1 MRRKSAYLALL
12 ILSVLGL
19 AVPAANAAPRDY
31 SAIARNIIP
40 SGQLGTPPLDTS
52 QAVMYDALT
61 PLFNKVTNKDINKYF
76 KSETLG
82 TKDDGPYT
90 TESVPKDGVTIVRDK
105 YHVPHVT
112 ATTYDGGIWAAGWIA
127 AEDRGLL
134 LQQARNNARVAA
146 IDVPGLSAINLVST
160 LQDFQSS
167 PQTEAVI
174 SKQTQALQSKGKEGR
189 AVLRDIDTYLQGI
202 NDYLDAKSPSTP
214 NWTRNDVYAL
224 NALKDQFLGVG
235 GGDEAR
241 RSQFLGGLIK
251 RLGAKK
257 GWKVFN
263 DLRQQTNPESPTSID
278 GRFPYEKI
286 PAKKTGSVVLDPGS
300 YEPVNV
306 IQGASQELKSEVD
319 SNPLEPHHQASNTL
333 MITKKKSAT
342 GRPLMVGGPQIGYFA
357 PGLTYEID
365 MNAPGLKWRGAT
377 SAPFPGY
384 LLIGRGQDFATT
396 LTSASGDVI
405 DQYAETL
412 CGGSDTKYRYKGK
425 CLEMG
430 TFDAGTLNGDPVSFK
445 TTVHGPVVGYAT
457 VKGRKV
463 AISSKRSSYGK
474 DVLDLMFNRRLSN
487 GSIKNPQ
494 SFYEAASKTPQTFN
508 SFYID
513 NKNVA
518 LYTSGLLPMRDKR
531 VDPGLPTKGTGQY
544 EWKGFL
550 SKKGHPHGKN
560 PKSGMMVNWN
570 NSVAHGFGSAD
581 DEWGRAGSV
590 QRVDMLTRMLN
601 RNKIKGKGKKR
612 GKLTMAAV
620 TSAMNA
626 GATQDVRAI
635 FTVPLLAKLLKGSKA
650 PSAQAKQMLNQMVAW
665 NKKGGSRLD
674 RDFNGE
680 IDAPGAASLDA
691 AWPKIADAFMK
702 PVLGPQLNE
711 LASLFSRFDQPPGG
725 QYSGWYQYFDRD
737 IRALLGKKVKK
748 PFKVKYCGHGKKAA
762 CQKAVWKAIAA
773 AGTEAAAKYG
783 SDDPSSWRVD
793 TVHREE
799 NGVVTNP
806 GEQIKFAPLGLIT
819 MHYTNRP
826 SGIQQ
831 VISFKGHR

>member
-1 MRRKSAYLALL
+1 MRRQSAFLALI
-12 ILSVLGL
+12 ILSLLGL
-19 AVPAANAAPRDY
+19 AAAPAANSAPRDY
-31 SAIARNIIP
+31 SQTARNIIP
-40 SGQLGTPPLDTS
+40 SGQKGTLPIDST
-52 QAVMYDALT
+52 QALMYDALT
-61 PLFNKVTNKDINKYF
+61 PLFNKVTNADINKYF
-76 KSETLG
+76 KSEKLG
-82 TKDDGPYT
+82 TSADGPYT
-90 TESVPKDGVTIVRDK
+90 EEVVPKAGVTIKRDK
-105 YHVPHVT
+105 YGVPHVI

-127 AEDRGLL
+127 AQDRGLL

-146 IDVPGLSAINLVST
+146 IDVPGLSAIGLVSS
-160 LQDFQSS
+160 LQNFQPSAE
-167 PQTEAVI
+167 TEAVVA
-174 SKQTQALQSKGKEGR
+174 KQTKALQAKGKEGR
-189 AVLRDIDTYLQGI
+189 AVLRDIDTYISGI
-202 NDYLDAKSPSTP
+202 NDYLDANSPATP
-214 NWTRNDVYAL
+214 DWTRNDVYAV
-224 NALKDQFLGVG
+224 NALKNQFLGVG

-263 DLRQQTNPESPTSID
+263 DLRQQKNEESPTSID
-278 GRFPYEKI
+278 GRFPYE
-286 PAKKTGSVVLDPGS
+286 PVPSKKSGSVILDPGS
-300 YEPVNV
+300 YTRVNPVQGGEPLSAP
-306 IQGASQELKSEVD
+306 Q
-319 SNPLEPHHQASNTL
+319 PHAQASNTL
-333 MITKKKSAT
+333 MITKGKSAT

-365 MNAPGLKWRGAT
+365 MNAPGLTWRGAT

-405 DQYAETL
+405 DQFAETL
-412 CGGSDTKYRYKGK
+412 CGGSQTKYLYKGK
-425 CLEMG
+425 CRDMG
-430 TFDAGTLNGDPVSFK
+430 IFNAGTLNGDPVVFN
-445 TTVHGPVVGYAT
+445 TTVHGPVVGYGK
-457 VKGRKV
+457 VKGKTV

-487 GSIKNPQ
+487 GSVKGPQ

-531 VDPGLPTKGTGQY
+531 VDPGLLTKGTGQY

-560 PKSGMMVNWN
+560 PKSGLMVNWN
-570 NSVAHGFGSAD
+570 NSVARGFGSAD

-590 QRVDMLTRMLN
+590 QRVDMLTRMLH
-601 RNKIKGKGKKR
+601 RNKKKGKW
-612 GKLTMAAV
+612 TMASV
-620 TSAMNA
+620 VSAMNA

-665 NKKGGSRLD
+665 NKANGSRLD
-674 RDFNGE
+674 RDLDGK
-680 IDAPGAASLDA
+680 IDAAGAASLDA
-691 AWPKIADAFMK
+691 AWPKIADAFMG
-702 PVLGPQLNE
+702 PVLGPQLEE
-711 LASLFSRFDQPPGG
+711 LASLFSRFDLPPGG
-725 QYSGWYQYFDRD
+725 QYAGWYQYFDKD
-737 IRALLGKKVKK
+737 IRALLGQKVKS
-748 PFKVKYCGHGKKAA
+748 PFKVRYCGKGKKAA
-762 CQKAVWKAIAA
+762 CQKAVWAAIAA
-773 AGTEAAAKYG
+773 AGAELEVSQG
-783 SDDPSSWRVD
+783 SANPADWRAD
-793 TVHREE
+793 ANRER
-799 NGVVTNP
+799 
-806 GEQIKFAPLGLIT
+806 IKWGPAPLVE
-819 MHYTNRP
+819 MRYTNRP

>member
-1 MRRKSAYLALL
+1 MLKKSALLAFLL
-12 ILSVLGL
+12 LSILGL
-19 AVPAANAAPRDY
+19 ATPAANAAPKDF
-31 SAIARNIIP
+31 SATARNIIP
-40 SGQLGTPPLDTS
+40 SGQDGSIPIDPT

-61 PLFNKVTNKDINKYF
+61 PLFNNVTNSDINKYF
-76 KSETLG
+76 KSEKLG
-82 TKDDGPYT
+82 TKTDGPYT
-90 TESVPKDGVTIVRDK
+90 TETVPKAGVTIKRDK
-105 YHVPHVT
+105 YGVPHVI
-112 ATTYDGGIWAAGWIA
+112 AKTYDGGIWAAGWIA

-134 LQQARNNARVAA
+134 LQQARYNARVAA
-146 IDVPGLSAINLVST
+146 IDVPGLSAIGLVSG
-160 LQDFQSS
+160 LKSFVPSAA
-167 PQTEAVI
+167 TEAEVA
-174 SKQTQALQSKGKEGR
+174 KQTNALKAAGKEGK
-189 AVLRDIDTYLQGI
+189 AVLRDIDTYITGI
-202 NDYLDAKSPSTP
+202 NAYLDANSPSTP
-214 NWTRNDVYAL
+214 HWTRNDVYAV
-224 NALKDQFLGVG
+224 NALKDQFLGEG

-263 DLRQQTNPESPTSID
+263 DLRQHTNPESPTSID
-278 GRFPYEKI
+278 GKFPYEPI
-286 PAKKTGSVVLDPGS
+286 PGNKSGSVILDPDS
-300 YEPVNV
+300 YVPYNAV
-306 IQGASQELKSEVD
+306 QETADARSG
-319 SNPLEPHHQASNTL
+319 NLEPSSDNPSFDQLEPRHQASNTL

-365 MNAPGLKWRGAT
+365 MNAPHLTWRGAT

-412 CGGSDTKYRYKGK
+412 CGGSDTKYMFKGK
-425 CLEMG
+425 CRNMTL
-430 TFDAGTLNGDPVSFK
+430 FNAGTLNGDPVTYYK
-445 TTVHGPVVGYAT
+445 TVHGPVVGYAT
-457 VKGRKV
+457 TKGRKV

-474 DVLDLMFNRRLSN
+474 DVLDLLFNRRLSN
-487 GSIKNPQ
+487 GSIKGPN

-513 NKNVA
+513 NNNVA
-518 LYTSGLLPMRDKR
+518 LYTSGKLPIRDKR

-590 QRVDMLTRMLN
+590 QRVNLLTRMLN
-601 RNKIKGKGKKR
+601 RNKNKKT
-612 GKLTMAAV
+612 GKLNMADVA
-620 TSAMNA
+620 SAMNA

-635 FTVPLLAKLLKGSKA
+635 FTVPLLAQLLKGSKA
-650 PSAQAKQMLNQMVAW
+650 PSTQAQQMLNQMVAW
-665 NKKGGSRLD
+665 NKKGGNRLD
-674 RDFNGE
+674 LNDDGK
-680 IDAPGAASLDA
+680 IDAPGAASMDV

-702 PVLGPQLNE
+702 PVIGPQLDE
-711 LASLFSRFDQPPGG
+711 LSSLFSRFDQPPGG

-737 IRALLGKKVKK
+737 IRSLLHKKIKS
-748 PFKVKYCGHGKKAA
+748 PFRVKYCGHGKKAA
-762 CQKAVWKAIAA
+762 CQTAVWNAIAA
-773 AGTEAAAKYG
+773 AGTELAADQG
-783 SDDPSSWRVD
+783 SSNPADWHSSA
-793 TVHREE
+793 TA
-799 NGVVTNP
+799 
-806 GEQIKFAPLGLIT
+806 EQIHFGPIPIVT
-819 MHYTNRP
+819 MRYTNRP

-831 VISFKGHR
+831 VISFNGHRR

>member
-1 MRRKSAYLALL
+1 MRRYTAVVASLVLA
-12 ILSVLGL
+12 VLGL
-19 AVPAANAAPRDY
+19 MAPAANAAPKDY
-31 SAIARNIIP
+31 SGIAKNIIP
-40 SGQLGTPPLDTS
+40 SGQVGTPPLDTT

-61 PLFNKVTNKDINKYF
+61 PLFNKVTDSDINKYF
-76 KSETLG
+76 KSEKLG
-82 TKDDGPYT
+82 ATTDGPFT
-90 TESVPKDGVTIVRDK
+90 TEAVPRAGVTITRDR

-134 LQQARNNARVAA
+134 LSQARYNARVAA
-146 IDVPGLSAINLVST
+146 IDVPGMSAIGLVSG
-160 LQDFQSS
+160 LKSFVPSA
-167 PQTEAVI
+167 QTEAEVA
-174 SKQTQALQSKGKEGR
+174 KQTDALLAQGKEGA
-189 AVLRDIDTYLQGI
+189 AVLRDIDTYLTGI
-202 NDYLDAKSPSTP
+202 NDYLDLHSPATAD
-214 NWTRNDVYAL
+214 WTRNDVYAV
-224 NALKDQFLGVG
+224 NALKDQFLGEG

-251 RLGAKK
+251 KLGGKK

-263 DLRQQTNPESPTSID
+263 DLRQQTNAESPTSID
-278 GRFPYEKI
+278 GKFPYEPI
-286 PAKKTGSVVLDPGS
+286 PSDKSGSVVLDPGS
-300 YEPVNV
+300 YQPVNPV
-306 IQGASQELKSEVD
+306 QGQALSAEV
-319 SNPLEPHHQASNTL
+319 SNSPEPRHQASNTL
-333 MITKKKSAT
+333 MITKQKSAT

-365 MNAPGLKWRGAT
+365 MDAPGLTWRGAT

-412 CGGSDTKYRYKGK
+412 CGGSQTKYKYNGK
-425 CLEMG
+425 CLDMG
-430 TFDAGTLNGDPVSFK
+430 TFDAGTLNGDPVSFM

-457 VKGRKV
+457 TKGKTV
-463 AISSKRSSYGK
+463 AISSKRSSRGK

-487 GSIKNPQ
+487 GSVKDPK

-513 NKNVA
+513 NKNIA
-518 LYTSGLLPMRDKR
+518 LYTSGKLPIRDKR

-550 SKKGHPHGKN
+550 SKKGHPQGKN

-570 NSVAHGFGSAD
+570 NSVAHKFGSAD
-581 DEWGRAGSV
+581 DEWGRAGSI
-590 QRVDMLTRMLN
+590 QRVNLLTRMLN
-601 RNKIKGKGKKR
+601 RNKHKKT
-612 GKLTMAAV
+612 GKLSMADV
-620 TSAMNA
+620 VSAMNA

-635 FTVPLLAKLLKGSKA
+635 FTVPLLAELLKGSKA
-650 PSAQAKQMLNQMVAW
+650 PNSQAKKMLNQMVAW
-665 NKKGGSRLD
+665 NQKNGSRLD
-674 RDFNGE
+674 RDGDGL
-680 IDAPGAASLDA
+680 IDAPGAASMDA

-702 PVLGPQLNE
+702 PVLGIKLADELNT
-711 LASLFSRFDQPPGG
+711 LFSRFDQPPGG

-737 IRALLGKKVKK
+737 IRALLGKKVKS
-748 PFKVKYCGHGKKAA
+748 PFRVKYCGHGKKAA
-762 CQKAVWKAIAA
+762 CQKAIWAAIAA

-783 SDDPSSWRVD
+783 SEDPATWHVD
-793 TVHREE
+793 TVHRVNDAGE
-799 NGVVTNP
+799 VTNP
-806 GEQIKFAPLGLIT
+806 GEQIKFGPLGLIT
-819 MHYTNRP
+819 MRYTNRP

-831 VISFKGHR
+831 VISFNGHR

>member
-1 MRRKSAYLALL
+1 MLRKSAFLALIL
-12 ILSVLGL
+12 LSVLGL
-19 AVPAANAAPRDY
+19 SVPAANAAPRDY

-40 SGQLGTPPLDTS
+40 SGQYGLPGSPESKT
-52 QAVMYDALT
+52 QALMYDALT
-61 PLFNKVTNKDINKYF
+61 PLFNKVTNRDIQNYF
-76 KSETLG
+76 KSEKLG
-82 TKDDGPYT
+82 LSEDGPYT
-90 TESVPKDGVTIVRDK
+90 VETVPRDGVTIKRDK
-105 YHVPHVT
+105 YNVPHVT

-146 IDVPGLSAINLVST
+146 IDVPGLSAIGLVSS
-160 LQDFQSS
+160 LRNFVPSA
-167 PQTEAVI
+167 QTEAALA
-174 SKQTQALQSKGKEGR
+174 KQTQALLAKGKEGR
-189 AVLRDIDTYLQGI
+189 AVLRDIDTYIQGI
-202 NDYLDAKSPSTP
+202 NDYLHATSPATP
-214 NWTRNDVYAL
+214 DWTRNDVYAV
-224 NALKDQFLGVG
+224 NALKDQFLGEG

-251 RLGAKK
+251 HLGAKK

-263 DLRQQTNPESPTSID
+263 DLRQRVNKESPTSID
-278 GRFPYEKI
+278 GRFPYGRT
-286 PAKKTGSVVLDPGS
+286 PKKRSGSVILDPGS
-300 YEPVNV
+300 FKRVNPVQGGEPLS
-306 IQGASQELKSEVD
+306 A
-319 SNPLEPHHQASNTL
+319 PEPRTQASNTL
-333 MITKKKSAT
+333 MITKGRSAT

-357 PGLTYEID
+357 PGLTYEIN

-412 CGGSDTKYRYKGK
+412 CGGSDTKYRFKGK
-425 CLEMG
+425 CRDMG
-430 TFDAGTLNGDPVSFK
+430 NFDAGTLDGDPVSFK

-463 AISSKRSSYGK
+463 AISSKRSSYGQ
-474 DVLDLMFNRRLSN
+474 DVVDLLFNRRLSN
-487 GSIKNPQ
+487 GSVKNAKT
-494 SFYEAASKTPQTFN
+494 FYEAASKTPQTFN

-513 NKNVA
+513 KKDVA
-518 LYTSGLLPMRDKR
+518 LYTSGKLPIRDKR
-531 VDPGLPTKGTGQY
+531 VDPGLLTKGTGQY

-550 SKKGHPHGKN
+550 SKKRHPHGKN
-560 PKSGMMVNWN
+560 PKSGLMVNWN

-590 QRVDMLTRMLN
+590 QRVDLLTRMLK

-620 TSAMNA
+620 VSAMNA

-635 FTVPLLAKLLKGSKA
+635 FTVPLLKKLLKGSKA
-650 PSAQAKQMLNQMVAW
+650 PNAQARQMLDQMVAW
-665 NKKGGSRLD
+665 NRKGGSRLD
-674 RDFNGE
+674 RDLDGR

-691 AWPKIADAFMK
+691 AWPKIADAFMR
-702 PVLGPQLNE
+702 PVLGSEERLDE
-711 LASLFSRFDQPPGG
+711 LDSLFSRFDLPPSG
-725 QYSGWYQYFDRD
+725 QYSGWYQYFDKD
-737 IRALLGKKVKK
+737 IRALLGKKVKS
-748 PFKVKYCGHGKKAA
+748 PFRVKYCGHGKKAA
-762 CQKAVWKAIAA
+762 CQKAVWGAIAA
-773 AGTEAAAKYG
+773 AGAELATKQGSPNPADWRADAA
-783 SDDPSSWRVD
+783 R
-793 TVHREE
+793 
-799 NGVVTNP
+799 
-806 GEQIKFAPLGLIT
+806 EQIQFGPVPLIT
-819 MHYTNRP
+819 MRYTNRP

>member
-1 MRRKSAYLALL
+1 MLRKSAYLALL
-12 ILSVLGL
+12 LLSVLGL
-19 AVPAANAAPRDY
+19 AVPAANAAPKDY

-40 SGQLGTPPLDTS
+40 SGQKGSLPIDPT

-61 PLFNKVTNKDINKYF
+61 PLFNKVTNADINKYF
-76 KSETLG
+76 KSEKLG
-82 TKDDGPYT
+82 ATTDGPFT
-90 TESVPKDGVTIVRDK
+90 IESVPRDGVTIKRDK
-105 YHVPHVT
+105 YGVPHVISE
-112 ATTYDGGIWAAGWIA
+112 TYNGGIWAAGWIA

-134 LQQARNNARVAA
+134 LQQARYNARVAA
-146 IDVPGLSAINLVST
+146 IDAPGLSAISLVSS
-160 LQDFQSS
+160 LQNFQPSA
-167 PQTEAVI
+167 QTEAAVA
-174 SKQTQALQSKGKEGR
+174 KQTDALKAAGKEGK
-189 AVLRDIDTYLQGI
+189 AVLSDIDTYIKGI
-202 NDYLDAKSPSTP
+202 NAYLSHTGSPSAP
-214 NWTRNDVYAL
+214 WTRNDVYAV
-224 NALKDQFLGVG
+224 NALKDQFLGEG

-263 DLRQQTNPESPTSID
+263 DLRQHTNPESPTSID
-278 GRFPYEKI
+278 GKFPYEQL
-286 PAKKTGSVVLDPGS
+286 PKKSRKGSVILDPGS
-300 YEPVNV
+300 YTPVNV
-306 IQGASQELKSEVD
+306 VQGESLSAERSA
-319 SNPLEPHHQASNTL
+319 NALEPRHQASNTL

-365 MNAPGLKWRGAT
+365 MNAPHLKWRGAT

-405 DQYAETL
+405 DQFAETL
-412 CGGSDTKYRYKGK
+412 CGGSDTKYMYKGE
-425 CLEMG
+425 CRNMA
-430 TFDAGTLNGDPVSFK
+430 TFNAGTLNGKQVSYK

-457 VKGRKV
+457 VKGKKV
-463 AISSKRSSYGK
+463 AISSKRSSRGK
-474 DVLDLMFNRRLSN
+474 DVLDLLFNRRLSN
-487 GSIKNPQ
+487 GSVKGPK
-494 SFYEAASKTPQTFN
+494 SFFEAASKTPQTFN

-518 LYTSGLLPMRDKR
+518 LYTSGKLPIRDKR

-550 SKKGHPHGKN
+550 SKSGHPHGKN

-590 QRVDMLTRMLN
+590 QRVNLLTRMLN
-601 RNKIKGKGKKR
+601 RNKIKNGKKKGK
-612 GKLTMAAV
+612 LNMAQV
-620 TSAMNA
+620 VSAMNA

-635 FTVPLLAKLLKGSKA
+635 FTVPLMAKLLKGSKA
-650 PSAQAKQMLNQMVAW
+650 PSSQAREMLNQMVAW
-665 NKKGGSRLD
+665 HDKGGSRLD
-674 RDFNGE
+674 RNLDGK

-702 PVLGPQLNE
+702 PVLGSQLDE
-711 LASLFSRFDQPPGG
+711 LNSLFSRFDLPPSG

-737 IRALLGKKVKK
+737 IRSLLGQKVKS
-748 PFKVKYCGHGKKAA
+748 PFRVKYCGHGKKSA
-762 CQKAVWKAIAA
+762 CQTAVWNAIAA
-773 AGTEAAAKYG
+773 AGTELAADQG
-783 SDDPSSWRVD
+783 SS
-793 TVHREE
+793 
-799 NGVVTNP
+799 NP
-806 GEQIKFAPLGLIT
+806 ADWHSDATREQIKFGPAPLIT
-819 MHYTNRP
+819 MRYTNRP

-831 VISFKGHR
+831 VISFNGHR

>member
-1 MRRKSAYLALL
+1 MLRKSAYLALL
-12 ILSVLGL
+12 LLSFLGL
-19 AVPAANAAPRDY
+19 AVPVANAAPKDY

-40 SGQLGTPPLDTS
+40 SGQKGTPPLDTT

-61 PLFNKVTNKDINKYF
+61 PLFNNVTDSDIKEYF
-76 KSETLG
+76 KSEKLG
-82 TKDDGPYT
+82 TSTDGPYT
-90 TESVPKDGVTIVRDK
+90 TETVPKAGVTIQRDK
-105 YHVPHVT
+105 YGVPHVT

-134 LQQARNNARVAA
+134 LQQARYNARVAA
-146 IDVPGLSAINLVST
+146 IDAPGLSAIGLVAG
-160 LQDFQSS
+160 LQNFQPS
-167 PQTEAVI
+167 QRTEDEIA
-174 SKQTQALQSKGKEGR
+174 KQTDALKAAGSEGK
-189 AVLRDIDTYLQGI
+189 AVLKDIDTYLTGI
-202 NDYLDAKSPSTP
+202 NDYLDANSPATP
-214 NWTRNDVYAL
+214 DWTRNDVYAV
-224 NALKDQFLGVG
+224 NALKDQFLGEG

-263 DLRQQTNPESPTSID
+263 DLRQHTNNESPTSID
-278 GRFPYEKI
+278 GRFAYSPI
-286 PAKKTGSVVLDPGS
+286 PSNKSGSVIIDPKS
-300 YEPVNV
+300 FKPVDVTPNTPE
-306 IQGASQELKSEVD
+306 ELSD
-319 SNPLEPHHQASNTL
+319 RSSSNPLEPRHQASNTL
-333 MITKKKSAT
+333 MITKGRSAT

-405 DQYAETL
+405 DQFAETL
-412 CGGSDTKYRYKGK
+412 CGGSDTKYLYKGK
-425 CLEMG
+425 CRTMG
-430 TFDAGTLNGDPVSFK
+430 TFDAGTLNGDPVSFR

-457 VKGRKV
+457 VKGKKV

-487 GSIKNPQ
+487 GSVKGPQ
-494 SFYEAASKTPQTFN
+494 SFFEAASKTPQTFN

-518 LYTSGLLPMRDKR
+518 LYTSGKLPIRDKR
-531 VDPGLPTKGTGQY
+531 VDPGLLTKGTGQY

-550 SKKGHPHGKN
+550 SKKGHPHGMN

-570 NSVAHGFGSAD
+570 NSVARGFGAAD
-581 DEWGRAGSV
+581 DEWGRNGSV
-590 QRVDMLTRMLN
+590 QRVGLLTRMLN
-601 RNKIKGKGKKR
+601 RNKSKN
-612 GKLTMAAV
+612 GKLNMADV
-620 TSAMNA
+620 VSAMNA

-650 PSAQAKQMLNQMVAW
+650 PSTQARQMLNQMVDW
-665 NKKGGSRLD
+665 NKKNGSRLD
-674 RDFNGE
+674 RDGDNL

-702 PVLGPQLNE
+702 PVIGSQLDE
-711 LASLFSRFDQPPGG
+711 LSSLFSRFDQPPSG
-725 QYSGWYQYFDRD
+725 QYSGWYQYFDKD
-737 IRALLGKKVKK
+737 IRALLGQKVKS

-762 CQKAVWKAIAA
+762 CQKAVWNAIAA
-773 AGTEAAAKYG
+773 AGTEAAAQYG
-783 SDDPSSWRVD
+783 SENPAQWHVNTAYVDDD
-793 TVHREE
+793 HR
-799 NGVVTNP
+799 
-806 GEQIKFAPLGLIT
+806 GEQIKFSPLTLVT
-819 MHYTNRP
+819 MRYTNRP

-831 VISFKGHR
+831 VISFNGHR

>member
-1 MRRKSAYLALL
+1 MLRKSAVAAL
-12 ILSVLGL
+12 ILLGVLGL

-40 SGQLGTPPLDTS
+40 SGQYGFPGSPES
-52 QAVMYDALT
+52 QTQALMYDALT
-61 PLFNKVTNKDINKYF
+61 PLFNKVTNRDIQKYF
-76 KSETLG
+76 KSEKLG
-82 TKDDGPYT
+82 TSEDGPYT
-90 TESVPKDGVTIVRDK
+90 IETVPREGVTIKRDR
-105 YHVPHVT
+105 YNVPHVI

-146 IDVPGLSAINLVST
+146 IDVPGMSAIGLVST
-160 LQDFQSS
+160 LQNFVPSER
-167 PQTEAVI
+167 TEAEVA
-174 SKQTQALQSKGKEGR
+174 KQTQALLARGKEGR

-202 NDYLDAKSPSTP
+202 NDYLDANSPATP
-214 NWTRNDVYAL
+214 DWTRNDVYAV
-224 NALKDQFLGVG
+224 NALKDQFLGIG

-263 DLRQQTNPESPTSID
+263 DLRQFKNEEIPTSID
-278 GRFPYEKI
+278 GRFPYGKI
-286 PAKKTGSVVLDPGS
+286 PKKAPGSVILDPGS
-300 YEPVNV
+300 FQRVNPVQGGEALRAPEPR
-306 IQGASQELKSEVD
+306 I
-319 SNPLEPHHQASNTL
+319 QASNTL
-333 MITKKKSAT
+333 MITKRKSAS

-412 CGGSDTKYRYKGK
+412 CGGSDTKYLFKGK
-425 CLEMG
+425 CRDMG
-430 TFDAGTLNGDPVSFK
+430 TFDAGTLNGKPVSFR

-463 AISSKRSSYGK
+463 AISSKRSSYGQ
-474 DVLDLMFNRRLSN
+474 DVVDLLFNRRLSN
-487 GSIKNPQ
+487 GSVKNAK

-513 NKNVA
+513 NKDVA
-518 LYTSGLLPMRDKR
+518 LYTSGKLPIRDKR

-550 SKKGHPHGKN
+550 SKKRHPHGKN
-560 PKSGMMVNWN
+560 PRSGMMVNWN
-570 NSVAHGFGSAD
+570 NGVARGFASAD

-620 TSAMNA
+620 VSAMNA

-650 PSAQAKQMLNQMVAW
+650 PNAQARQMLNQMIAW
-665 NKKGGSRLD
+665 HKKGGSRLD
-674 RDFNGE
+674 RDLDGN
-680 IDAPGAASLDA
+680 IDAAGAASLDK
-691 AWPKIADAFMK
+691 AWPKIADAFMR
-702 PVLGPQLNE
+702 PVLGSQLDE
-711 LASLFSRFDQPPGG
+711 LASLFSRFDLPPGG
-725 QYSGWYQYFDRD
+725 QYSGWYQYFDKD
-737 IRALLGKKVKK
+737 IRALLGKKVKT
-748 PFKVKYCGHGKKAA
+748 PFRVKYCGHGKKAA
-762 CQKAVWKAIAA
+762 CQKAVWAAIAE
-773 AGTEAAAKYG
+773 AGAELATEQG
-783 SDDPSSWRVD
+783 SGNPADWRSD
-793 TVHREE
+793 ATR
-799 NGVVTNP
+799 
-806 GEQIKFAPLGLIT
+806 EQIKFSPVPIVT
-819 MHYTNRP
+819 MRYTNRP

>member
-1 MRRKSAYLALL
+1 MRQRSAFLALL

-40 SGQLGTPPLDTS
+40 SGQPGGITTLDSS

-61 PLFNKVTNKDINKYF
+61 PLFNHVTNKDIQKDF

-90 TESVPKDGVTIVRDK
+90 TEKVPRDGVTIERDK
-105 YHVPHVT
+105 YDVPHVT

-146 IDVPGLSAINLVST
+146 IDVPGLSAIGLVSG
-160 LQDFQSS
+160 LANFQPSS
-167 PQTEAVI
+167 QTETEI
-174 SKQTQALQSKGKEGR
+174 SKQTNALKKAGKEGK
-189 AVLRDIDTYLQGI
+189 AVLRDIDTYIGGI
-202 NDYLDAKSPSTP
+202 NDYLAAESPATP
-214 NWTRNDVYAL
+214 RWTRNDVYAL
-224 NALKDQFLGVG
+224 NALKDQFLGEG

-241 RSQFLGGLIK
+241 RSQFLGTLIK
-251 RLGAKK
+251 QLGAKK

-263 DLRQQTNPESPTSID
+263 DLRQHTNPESPTSID
-278 GRFPYEKI
+278 GRFPYEPI
-286 PAKKTGSVVLDPGS
+286 PSNKSGSVIIDPGS
-300 YEPVNV
+300 YKPVNPV
-306 IQGASQELKSEVD
+306 QGATASSLSAHTSSLD
-319 SNPLEPHHQASNTL
+319 SLEPRHQASNTL

-365 MNAPGLKWRGAT
+365 MNAPHLKWRGAT

-412 CGGSDTKYRYKGK
+412 CDGSLTKYKYKGK
-425 CLEMG
+425 CLDMG
-430 TFDAGTLNGDPVSFK
+430 NFDAGTLNGSPVSFK

-457 VKGRKV
+457 VKGRTV
-463 AISSKRSSYGK
+463 AVSSKRSSYGK
-474 DVLDLMFNRRLSN
+474 DVLDLLFNRRLSN
-487 GSIKNPQ
+487 GSVKNPKT
-494 SFYEAASKTPQTFN
+494 FYEAASKTPQTFN

-513 NKNVA
+513 NKHVA
-518 LYTSGLLPMRDKR
+518 LYTSGKLPIRDKR
-531 VDPGLPTKGTGQY
+531 VDPGLLTKGTGQY

-550 SKKGHPHGKN
+550 SKKGHPHGMD

-590 QRVDMLTRMLN
+590 ERVNMLTRNLK
-601 RNKIKGKGKKR
+601 RNANKKT
-612 GKLTMAAV
+612 GKLNMAQV
-620 TSAMNA
+620 VSAMNA

-635 FTVPLLAKLLKGSKA
+635 FTVPLLAQLLKGSKA
-650 PSAQAKQMLNQMVAW
+650 PTAQAQQMLNEMVAW
-665 NKKGGSRLD
+665 NKHNGSRLD
-674 RDFNGE
+674 RDNDGL
-680 IDAPGAASLDA
+680 IDAPGAASMDV
-691 AWPKIADAFMK
+691 AWPKIADAFME
-702 PVLGPQLNE
+702 PVLGNEDNLKELN
-711 LASLFSRFDQPPGG
+711 SLFSRFDQPPGG

-737 IRALLGKKVKK
+737 IRSLLGKKVKS
-748 PFKVKYCGHGKKAA
+748 PFRVKYCGHGKKAA
-762 CQKAVWKAIAA
+762 CQKAVWAAIAA
-773 AGTEAAAKYG
+773 AGTELAGQQG
-783 SDDPSSWRVD
+783 SENPADWHSSA
-793 TVHREE
+793 TA
-799 NGVVTNP
+799 
-806 GEQIKFAPLGLIT
+806 EQIKFAPLGLIT
-819 MHYTNRP
+819 MRYTNRP

>member
-1 MRRKSAYLALL
+1 MRQRSAYLALI
-12 ILSVLGL
+12 ILSMLGL

-31 SAIARNIIP
+31 SATARNVIP
-40 SGQLGTPPLDTS
+40 SGQPGNLGSLDST
-52 QAVMYDALT
+52 QAIMYDALT
-61 PLFNKVTNKDINKYF
+61 PLFNKVTNADINKYF
-76 KSETLG
+76 KSEKLG
-82 TKDDGPYT
+82 TGTDGPYT
-90 TESVPKDGVTIVRDK
+90 TEEVPREGVTIKRDK
-105 YHVPHVT
+105 YDVPHVIS
-112 ATTYDGGIWAAGWIA
+112 TTYDGGIWAAGWIA

-134 LQQARNNARVAA
+134 LTQARYNARVAA
-146 IDVPGLSAINLVST
+146 IDVPGMSAIALVSG
-160 LQDFQSS
+160 LQSFVPS
-167 PQTEAVI
+167 PQTEAAVA
-174 SKQTQALQSKGKEGR
+174 KQTQALEAQGKEGR
-189 AVLRDIDTYLQGI
+189 AVLRDIDTYLTGI
-202 NDYLDAKSPSTP
+202 NDYLDIHSPSTP
-214 NWTRNDVYAL
+214 DWTRNDVYAV
-224 NALKDQFLGVG
+224 NALKDQFLGEG

-263 DLRQQTNPESPTSID
+263 DLRQHTNNESPTSID
-278 GRFPYEKI
+278 GRFPYA
-286 PAKKTGSVVLDPGS
+286 PLPKKNRSGSVILDPDS
-300 YEPVNV
+300 YVRVNPVQGGEPLS
-306 IQGASQELKSEVD
+306 A
-319 SNPLEPHHQASNTL
+319 PEPRAQASNTL
-333 MITKKKSAT
+333 MITKGKSAT

-412 CGGSDTKYRYKGK
+412 CDGSETKYLYKGK
-425 CLEMG
+425 CLDMG

-457 VKGRKV
+457 VKGKKV

-474 DVLDLMFNRRLSN
+474 DVVDLLFNRRLSN
-487 GSIKNPQ
+487 GSVKGPK

-518 LYTSGLLPMRDKR
+518 LYTSGKLPIRDKR
-531 VDPGLPTKGTGQY
+531 VDPGLLTKGTGQY

-620 TSAMNA
+620 VSAMNA

-650 PSAQAKQMLNQMVAW
+650 PNAQARQMLNQMVAW

-674 RDFNGE
+674 RNLDGK
-680 IDAPGAASLDA
+680 IDAPGAASLDGS
-691 AWPKIADAFMK
+691 WDHIANAFMK
-702 PVLGPQLNE
+702 PVVGPQLDE
-711 LASLFSRFDQPPGG
+711 LASLFSRFDLPPSG
-725 QYSGWYQYFDRD
+725 QYAGWYQYFDKD
-737 IRALLGKKVKK
+737 IRALLGKKVKS
-748 PFKVKYCGHGKKAA
+748 PFRVKYCGHGKKVA
-762 CQKAVWKAIAA
+762 CQKAIWGAIADAGAEIA
-773 AGTEAAAKYG
+773 AEQG
-783 SDDPSSWRVD
+783 SSNPADWRAD
-793 TVHREE
+793 ATR
-799 NGVVTNP
+799 
-806 GEQIKFAPLGLIT
+806 EQIKFGPAPLIT
-819 MHYTNRP
+819 MRYTNRP

-831 VISFKGHR
+831 VISFNGHR